1 MSILQQ
7 YLIMLH
13 YNEMDNDKKNVKIV
27 SENNDK
33 STTNKNRLEG
43 DDFKKIQKKAKK
55 LGAKSLNY
63 SKRNLENLE
72 SANYWAIS
80 LLWN

>member
-1 MSILQQ
+1 
-7 YLIMLH
+7 
-13 YNEMDNDKKNVKIV
+13 MDNDKKNVKIV

>member
-1 MSILQQ
+1 
-7 YLIMLH
+7 
-13 YNEMDNDKKNVKIV
+13 MDNDKKNVKIV

-55 LGAKSLNY
+55 LGAKSLNH

-80 LLWN
+80 LLWNLKNYHLRK